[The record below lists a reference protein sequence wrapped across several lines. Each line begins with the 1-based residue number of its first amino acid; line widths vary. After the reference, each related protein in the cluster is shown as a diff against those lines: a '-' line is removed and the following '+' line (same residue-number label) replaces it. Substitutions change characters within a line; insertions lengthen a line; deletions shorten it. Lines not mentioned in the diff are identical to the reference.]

1 MKYGRFCFRRYYMLL
16 DELAPE
22 EKKAFWIIA
31 NVLASVDGRVLEE
44 ESVLKQYNDEMGTGF
59 AFVDPS
65 EIDVRNELENIS
77 SGSLRSR
84 RIVYFELFGVAYAD
98 TELDVRERKILDD
111 VSSVLDIG
119 DEVRKTL
126 EESVKTVYDTYRKL
140 GDVLNV

>member
-1 MKYGRFCFRRYYMLL
+1 MLL

>member
-1 MKYGRFCFRRYYMLL
+1 MLL

-22 EKKAFWIIA
+22 EKKAFWNIA

-77 SGSLRSR
+77 SESLRSR

-126 EESVKTVYDTYRKL
+126 EERVKTVYDTYRKL

>member
-1 MKYGRFCFRRYYMLL
+1 MLL

-22 EKKAFWIIA
+22 EKKAFWNIA

-98 TELDVRERKILDD
+98 TELDVRERKILDE